1 MNNCVQDSDGDCV
14 GANVLIDFDY
24 VPGSDCESGECDA
37 TGVKRS
43 EQIVESLIDI
53 VIFIYI
59 KDNYM
64 QKAVRSKIV
73 NDRIFWEYGKISS
86 NFFFCTVHQY
96 TYYLYNLQ
104 II

>member
-14 GANVLIDFDY
+14 GANVLTDFDY

-59 KDNYM
+59 KDNCM

>member
-1 MNNCVQDSDGDCV
+1 M
-14 GANVLIDFDY
+14 LTDFDY

-59 KDNYM
+59 KDNFM
-64 QKAVRSKIV
+64 QKAVRS
-73 NDRIFWEYGKISS
+73 
-86 NFFFCTVHQY
+86 
-96 TYYLYNLQ
+96 
-104 II
+104 

>member
-1 MNNCVQDSDGDCV
+1 M
-14 GANVLIDFDY
+14 LTDFDY

-59 KDNYM
+59 KNNCM

-73 NDRIFWEYGKISS
+73 NDRIFGEYGKII
-86 NFFFCTVHQY
+86 FFLHCASIHLLLVQSANH
-96 TYYLYNLQ
+96 LAH
-104 II
+104 